1 MDYKI
6 IGKQALLRYKAL
18 KSLRIA
24 EDPLPKSYNVEPPQ
38 ESPEIQSLKTKI
50 SKLEEEIISLK
61 SRPPKWEP
69 IFSIQIPDS
78 SSIPLIS
85 EQSSYELISELT
97 KELLALSVPKML

>member
-18 KSLRIA
+18 KALKIP
-24 EDPLPKSYNVEPPQ
+24 EEPLTKSYTVNTQQ
-38 ESPEIQSLKTKI
+38 ESPEILSLKTKI
-50 SKLEEEIISLK
+50 SKLEEEITSLK

-97 KELLALSVPKML
+97 KELLALSIPKML

>member
-18 KSLRIA
+18 KSLKTP
-24 EDPLPKSYNVEPPQ
+24 EDPLPKSFPINPPQ
-38 ESPEIQSLKTKI
+38 ESPEILSLKSKI
-50 SKLEEEIISLK
+50 SKLELEITSLK

-69 IFSIQIPDS
+69 IFSIQIPDTS
-78 SSIPLIS
+78 SFPLNS
-85 EQSSYELISELT
+85 DQSSYELISELT